1 MPNDPMYQAVPRGGY
16 RLDEADYRCMEIETV
31 VCKACGCVIPKD
43 DAERDEYDTVFLC
56 AECAKEE
63 RRLNAGWIS

>member
-1 MPNDPMYQAVPRGGY
+1 MSDPNYNAVPRGGY
-16 RLDEADYRCMEIETV
+16 AFDEVDYHRMDVDTV

-63 RRLNAGWIS
+63 RRLNAGRIS